1 MKIRRDDFLRMCR
14 EGRAACKSWRQI
26 AKESGIDRRGFY
38 RRLKLALDSGDL
50 TDSIQPQLAING
62 RSTLS
67 RLDPETGEKT
77 PILVWDKEGKGRQT
91 EAILRALVDDL
102 AEEVRGKACAM
113 PAPDWVDDEHC
124 NIVPFGD
131 PHVGLYA
138 WSREAGDDFDLD
150 IAERL
155 MLGSVDHLV
164 ARAMP
169 AAEAWLVNLG
179 DFFHADDG
187 TNATPTNK
195 HALDVDSRW
204 PKIQQAGARI
214 MRRIIERLLE
224 RHNRVVVKNV
234 RGNHDPHSGYAM
246 ALILSAYYENEP
258 RVEIDLEPGAF
269 WYRSFGNTLIGV
281 CHGHTVKKFGDLPGI
296 MATDRPREWGAARHR
311 RWMVGH
317 HHHSR
322 IEEFRGC
329 VVEVFR
335 TLAPADAWAQAG
347 GYRSD
352 RSLDLITIHKDKGER
367 ARLRVFFDEVL
378 K

>member
-1 MKIRRDDFLRMCR
+1 MKLAHDEFVRLCR
-14 EGRAACKSWRQI
+14 EGRAAGKSWRQI
-26 AKESGIDRRGFY
+26 AKDSGIGRRGFE
-38 RRLKLALDSGDL
+38 RRAKRLRESGELDE
-50 TDSIQPQLAING
+50 PMAPALAING

-67 RLDPETGEKT
+67 RIDPETGAKT
-77 PILVWDKEGKGRQT
+77 PILVWDKEGRAAQT
-91 EAILRALVDDL
+91 ESILRALVEDL
-102 AEEVRGKACAM
+102 AQEVRGKACAM
-113 PAPDWVDDEHC
+113 PAPAWVDEEHC
-124 NIVPFGD
+124 NIIPVGD
-131 PHVGLYA
+131 PHFGLYA
-138 WSREAGDDFDLD
+138 WSREAGADFDLD

-155 MLGSVDHLV
+155 TVGSVDALMS
-164 ARAMP
+164 RAP
-169 AAEAWLVNLG
+169 AADEAWLVNLG
-179 DFFHADDG
+179 DAFHADDQ

-195 HALDVDSRW
+195 HALDVDGRW
-204 PKIQQAGARI
+204 PKIQQVGARI
-214 MRRIIERLLE
+214 MRRVINILLQ

-234 RGNHDPHSGYAM
+234 RGNHDSHSGYAL

-258 RVEIDLEPGAF
+258 RVEVDLEPGAF
-269 WYRSFGNTLIGV
+269 WYRSFGNTLVGV

-296 MATDRPREWGAARHR
+296 MATDRPQEWGAARHR

-335 TLAPADAWAQAG
+335 TLAPADAWAHSS

-378 K
+378 